1 MANTITLLT
10 NEEQAKLPFVISRR
24 SKFRQIVRLSI
35 QNYNR
40 TSSNCIMIS
49 GRPGTGKTT
58 LVEQLLEQ
66 MTEEEQIGA
75 YKRVPGHVTMKSL
88 FGLLKDVHD
97 PLRNT
102 RGEIVPQ
109 VLVLDD
115 TDCLTEE
122 APLELMKAAFD
133 SRTNLPTNRKV
144 YYYTEADGKTGF
156 KFNGFGIII
165 TNTDFTNKKHT
176 VHQDALLDRVQQ
188 LSVDLEPQDMMI
200 YTTYLIE
207 DMLNKN
213 EDHYSNEELEAVV
226 SLFNDEIRKWMA
238 KDAFRKAHVNFSTRL
253 IKNFADCMRLFGD
266 EFKSYSIPYQR
277 LEAACALS
285 DAVESLATN
294 DMSKDENLESSGSLK
309 IVDRTPVCKNGVYLN
324 PKTGKPYS
332 AARQYFYRKNAGI
345 PMN

>member
-10 NEEQAKLPFVISRR
+10 NEERAKLPLVISRR

-213 EDHYSNEELEAVV
+213 EDHYSNEELEAVT
-226 SLFNDEIRKWMA
+226 SLFNNEIRKWME

-266 EFKSYSIPYQR
+266 DFKNYSIPYQR
-277 LEAACALS
+277 LEAACMIE
-285 DAVESLATN
+285 DTIDSLGNDEEAPNYQARKNVARPKVRVIKKPKQNAQGLYINEATG
-294 DMSKDENLESSGSLK
+294 L
-309 IVDRTPVCKNGVYLN
+309 
-324 PKTGKPYS
+324 PYS
-332 AARQYFYRKNAGI
+332 AARQYTLKKQFA
-345 PMN
+345 

>member
-10 NEEQAKLPFVISRR
+10 NEERAKLPLVISRR

-66 MTEEEQIGA
+66 MAEEEQIGA

-88 FGLLKDVHD
+88 FSLLKDVHD
-97 PLRNT
+97 PIRNT
-102 RGEIVPQ
+102 RGETVPQ

-115 TDCLTEE
+115 TDCLSEE

-165 TNTDFTNKKHT
+165 TNTDFTTKKHT

-200 YTTYLIE
+200 YTTYLVE
-207 DMLNKN
+207 EMLNKN
-213 EDHYSNEELEAVV
+213 EDHYSKEEIDQVV
-226 SLFNDEIRKWMA
+226 KLFNEDIRKWME
-238 KDAFRKAHVNFSTRL
+238 KDAFRKARVSFSTRL

-266 EFKSYSIPYQR
+266 DFKNYSIPYQR
-277 LEAACALS
+277 LEAACMIE
-285 DAVESLATN
+285 DTIDSLAN
-294 DMSKDENLESSGSLK
+294 DEEAPSYQA
-309 IVDRTPVCKNGVYLN
+309 RKNIAHKNVRVIKK
-324 PKTGKPYS
+324 PKQDANGLYINEATGLPYS
-332 AARQYFYRKNAGI
+332 AARQYTLRKKYA
-345 PMN
+345 